1 MNNYN
6 PAGRQRGAS
15 MWGLLGAS
23 ALVVLFALITMK
35 LVPVYL
41 DNNKIVSALES
52 LAETPGVN
60 NMSRRQ
66 ILDKIDNTL
75 YIDMASDL
83 LNLKEALTISKTRT
97 HKVYTIAYER
107 VTPMA
112 YNISALTDF
121 ENSVEVPLK

>member
-1 MNNYN
+1 MENYN
-6 PAGRQRGAS
+6 HASKQRGAS
-15 MWGLLGAS
+15 MWGLVGGAG
-23 ALVVLFALITMK
+23 LIVLFALITMK

-41 DNNKIVSALES
+41 DNNKIISALDS

-60 NMSRRQ
+60 NMSRRHV
-66 ILDKIDNTL
+66 LDKLDNTL

-83 LNLKEALTISKTRT
+83 LNLKEALSITKTRT
-97 HKVYTIAYER
+97 HKVYTISYER

-112 YNISALTDF
+112 YNISALTEF